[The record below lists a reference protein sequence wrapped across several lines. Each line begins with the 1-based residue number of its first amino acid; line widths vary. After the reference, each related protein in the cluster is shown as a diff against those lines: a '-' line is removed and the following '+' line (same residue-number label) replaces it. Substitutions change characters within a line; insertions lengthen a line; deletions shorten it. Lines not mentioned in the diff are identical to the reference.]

1 MLLALSCSTCGITVT
16 DFKHKKTQFKLAL
29 RRYLNA
35 HTSDSVDEFFMFED
49 DP

>member
-1 MLLALSCSTCGITVT
+1 M
-16 DFKHKKTQFKLAL
+16 QFKLAL
-29 RRYLNA
+29 GGYLNA